1 MRAFE
6 IFPILFVLSLF
17 VIGFSQNVPGVDV
30 HLDQIPESKLGEMFH
45 KAAAKVDGLLG
56 DEAGKQKH
64 ELLVKEKQI
73 KEKVM
78 EVLHDLEKPHKNAA
92 EKVNEWKEVTKDKV
106 TESNEGTL
114 RKRVENMKEQAT
126 EQGNAGEVLDE
137 RIFVI

>member
-78 EVLHDLEKPHKNAA
+78 EVLHDLENR
-92 EKVNEWKEVTKDKV
+92 TKMRQ
-106 TESNEGTL
+106 
-114 RKRVENMKEQAT
+114 RKLMNGKKSRK
-126 EQGNAGEVLDE
+126 
-137 RIFVI
+137 IK